1 MRIEPEIGQCTIVLL
16 GRFNPLIFAPH
27 WFFKHDLLSAEQ
39 VEAAKVG
46 FITEQISVLTFGKIR
61 LQAEVARLSMETAEA
76 PWIDLCDFAAR
87 TLTVIPS
94 TPINQMGINRLVHFS
109 VGTEERRNR
118 IGQILAPLEPWGEW
132 GKEIAESPPERRGG
146 CIDLTMRLP
155 RIGEGYKGHLQISV
169 QPSVHI
175 RGNVGIYALT
185 NDHYDVGPI
194 TETADCVAITKLLID
209 NFERSIERSEQ
220 LIDQVMSLGEPTS

>member
-16 GRFNPLIFAPH
+16 GRFNPLIFVPN
-27 WFFKHDLLSAEQ
+27 WFLKHDLLSAEL

-46 FITEQISVLTFGKIR
+46 VLHADLSVLTFGKIR
-61 LQAEVARLSMETAEA
+61 LQAEAQRLSFETSEA
-76 PWIDLCDFAAR
+76 PWIDLCDLVAR
-87 TLTVIPS
+87 ILTVIPS

-118 IGQILAPLEPWGEW
+118 IGQILAPLEPWGAW
-132 GKEIAESPPERRGG
+132 GEEIAASPPQARGG
-146 CIDLTMRLP
+146 CVDLTMRLP
-155 RIGEGYKGHLQISV
+155 KSGDGYKGHMQISV
-169 QPSVHI
+169 QPSAHI
-175 RGNVGIYALT
+175 KGNVGIYALT

-194 TETADCVAITKLLID
+194 KETADCVAITKLLIE

-220 LIDQVMSLGEPTS
+220 LIDQVMSLGEPT